1 MVEILNFI
9 FRDFWT
15 WLGVVIL
22 IGLPL
27 QFIVKMYNRTLRY
40 WNIRK
45 HGYPANCDAA
55 GDFKKEKD
63 SDND

>member
-1 MVEILNFI
+1 MIDILNFI

-15 WLGVVIL
+15 WLGAVII

-27 QFIVKMYNRTLRY
+27 QFILKMYSSTLRH

-45 HGYPANCDAA
+45 HGYPVNCDAS
-55 GDFKKEKD
+55 GDFKEEKE